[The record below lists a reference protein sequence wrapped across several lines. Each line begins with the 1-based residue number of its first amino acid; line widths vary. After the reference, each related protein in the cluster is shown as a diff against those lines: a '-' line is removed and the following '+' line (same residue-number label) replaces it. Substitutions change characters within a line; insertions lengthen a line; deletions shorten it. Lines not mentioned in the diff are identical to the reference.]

1 MKLTTKQI
9 AMTAVMLAVCIV
21 SQFFKNTS
29 VFITGPIINAASFF
43 ITGSPIMAAVPAM
56 FPCIMAGNIVLV
68 LLVYFLKD
76 RFGKA
81 GLPVSMVCGSVLK
94 GVFMGLV
101 IALIVLPTFLPEQM
115 APKLPALQM
124 QFSVVQGVTALIGS
138 LYAFIIIQALNK
150 AKVMD

>member
-1 MKLTTKQI
+1 
-9 AMTAVMLAVCIV
+9 
-21 SQFFKNTS
+21 
-29 VFITGPIINAASFF
+29 
-43 ITGSPIMAAVPAM
+43 MAAVPAM